1 MCFKKIITLVIIAMF
16 AFLFVSKPIMQNS
29 VVYAADSEALECED
43 MLDGG
48 LDEILDSAYLIMQ
61 VAAIA
66 LTVVMGML
74 DFGKA
79 ISSSDQ
85 DLLKKA
91 SKKFVKRLIAMVVII
106 ILPYIIDPI
115 VEVALGSGYDTCGV
129 GEW

>member
-1 MCFKKIITLVIIAMF
+1 MCFKKIIALVIIAMF

-66 LTVVMGML
+66 LTVVMGMI

-129 GEW
+129 GE

>member
-66 LTVVMGML
+66 LTVVMGMI

-129 GEW
+129 GE

>member
-129 GEW
+129 GE